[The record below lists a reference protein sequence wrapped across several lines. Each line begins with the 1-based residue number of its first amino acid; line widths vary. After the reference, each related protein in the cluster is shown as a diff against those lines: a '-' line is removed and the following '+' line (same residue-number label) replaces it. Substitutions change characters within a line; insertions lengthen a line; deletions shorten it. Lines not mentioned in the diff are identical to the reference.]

1 MGDSIIRKN
10 VKSLSPQE
18 RQHFVD
24 AVKALKANT
33 TEPRV
38 ADNKYDDYVL
48 WHAQTMA
55 IAAGSDANAN
65 MRNLAHRGPI
75 FLPWHREFLRRFELD
90 LQKEVP
96 EVVLPYWDWAA
107 DAALRSPDPDTP
119 AWTLSPVW
127 KEDFMGGNG
136 DPNNDNIVGDGPF
149 KDWITQEVDDNG
161 NPLNDRL
168 RRNFG
173 NLIGN
178 LPTQI
183 DVYNAFSFDF
193 FDTPYWDVFSRG
205 FSNALEGW
213 INGPQLHNR
222 VHVWVGGSMLLNT
235 SPNDPVF
242 FLNHCNVDRIWTLWQ
257 DLRFDS
263 RLGYPPL
270 RDNDPPIRDR
280 NCNNIDH
287 YNINDKMH
295 PWQDEPD
302 SKTIGDV
309 LDYRK
314 LNIRYE
320 K

>member
-1 MGDSIIRKN
+1 
-10 VKSLSPQE
+10 
-18 RQHFVD
+18 
-24 AVKALKANT
+24 
-33 TEPRV
+33 
-38 ADNKYDDYVL
+38 
-48 WHAQTMA
+48 
-55 IAAGSDANAN
+55 
-65 MRNLAHRGPI
+65 
-75 FLPWHREFLRRFELD
+75 
-90 LQKEVP
+90 
-96 EVVLPYWDWAA
+96 
-107 DAALRSPDPDTP
+107 
-119 AWTLSPVW
+119 
-127 KEDFMGGNG
+127 MGGNG

-149 KDWITQEVDDNG
+149 KDWITQEVDDQG
-161 NPLNDRL
+161 NPTLKDRL

-173 NLIGN
+173 NLIGT
-178 LPTQI
+178 LPALI

-222 VHVWVGGSMLLNT
+222 VHVWIGGSMLINT

-242 FLNHCNVDRIWTLWQ
+242 FLNHCNVDRIWALWQ

-263 RLGYPPL
+263 RFGYPPA
-270 RDNDPPIRDR
+270 RDLDPPIRDR
-280 NCNNIDH
+280 NCINIDH

-309 LDYRK
+309 LDYRI

-320 K
+320 R